1 MVLSGEKPPRRHFM
15 VKAADF
21 RRGPILPTCVKH
33 AWTVIHI
40 PLSVGF
46 VVCLIPGCV
55 VLGSLVSIAMPC
67 QLKVL
72 AYRRYCSGMINT
84 LRSSFGIADHLLVIA
99 KADFSRG
106 VFRRHTFGSMEDR
119 RPLSLFSGFD

>member
-1 MVLSGEKPPRRHFM
+1 MVLSGEKPPSRHFM
-15 VKAADF
+15 VTAADS
-21 RRGPILPTCVKH
+21 RRNSPILPTCGKH

-46 VVCLIPGCV
+46 VVCLMPGCV
-55 VLGSLVSIAMPC
+55 VPRSLVSIAMPC

-72 AYRRYCSGMINT
+72 AYRRYCSGMINI
-84 LRSSFGIADHLLVIA
+84 LRSSFGNADHLLVIA

-106 VFRRHTFGSMEDR
+106 
-119 RPLSLFSGFD
+119 